1 MPRLL
6 LIAYYFPPWGMGG
19 VQRVAKFARYLPEFG
34 WDVTVIAP
42 EATGYIRQDPSL
54 LDELPASVRIE
65 RIPVRDRAGAMAP
78 EQGVIRRLG
87 AALSRWRDLPDRHKG
102 FARLAV
108 TRARQ
113 LMADNPFDVVLTSS
127 PPPSIHLAGLAL
139 RDRAVWIA
147 DFRDPWRVRPDD
159 YGPTL
164 VHRLRNSGLHHRVL
178 TSADAVVAVT
188 PELAAHFQSL
198 APNAVVHSI
207 RNGFDEADFD
217 GLTAPAPRAQTTAL
231 FPGTFSRLSDPRPAL
246 RALAVWRKQ
255 NPSQSLRIV
264 HTGATLDVSLA
275 TTLAET
281 GLADIYDDRG
291 YLDHRRA
298 VAALLAADLLVIAHT
313 DPDAAAVS
321 VPGRIYEMLRAGRP
335 ILALAFADSALAN
348 LLRDQPACAVVAPH
362 DRAAAVAAIER
373 LLAGPRQPL
382 RAPEALAPLARRNQ
396 TGRLSD
402 LARQRLSARKGGGR

>member
-19 VQRVAKFARYLPEFG
+19 VQRVAKFARYLPEFS
-34 WDVTVIAP
+34 WEVTVIAP
-42 EATGYIRQDPSL
+42 EATDYIRHDPSL
-54 LDELPASVRIE
+54 LDDIPSSACIE
-65 RIPVRDRAGAMAP
+65 RIPVRDRAGALAP
-78 EQGVIRRLG
+78 EQGVIRRMG
-87 AALSRWRDLPDRHKG
+87 AALSRWRDFPDRHKG

-164 VHRLRNSGLHHRVL
+164 VHRLRNSALHHRIL

-198 APNAVVHSI
+198 APTAVVHTI

-217 GLTAPAPRAQTTAL
+217 GLAAPAPRAQTTAL
-231 FPGTFSRLSDPRPAL
+231 FPGTFSRLSDPRSAL
-246 RALAVWRKQ
+246 RALAVWRMQ
-255 NPSQSLRIV
+255 RPSQPLRIV
-264 HTGATLDVSLA
+264 HTGATLDLSLA

-298 VAALLAADLLVIAHT
+298 VAALREADLLVIAHT

-335 ILALAFADSALAN
+335 ILALAPAGSALAN
-348 LLRDQPACAVVAPH
+348 LLRDQPACAVIAPH
-362 DRAAAVAAIER
+362 DHAAAVAAIDQ
-373 LLAGPRQPL
+373 LLSKQTQAARSP
-382 RAPEALAPLARRNQ
+382 ASLAPFERRHQAGLLSELALRILQ
-396 TGRLSD
+396 TRQGR
-402 LARQRLSARKGGGR
+402 GR